1 MLIDEIRPDSGVLYF
16 LQGPHHE
23 EEKVIRVGKTTVVNF
38 YRRFSSYNSAYPY
51 RDAEIV
57 ALRLF
62 PTRSEAETE
71 EKELLRSFTRVVSN
85 GDWVHYDQD
94 VKTYIRQ
101 NCITDEKCIEQFEQI
116 AHEARKEQD
125 KQKRNKKS

>member
-1 MLIDEIRPDSGVLYF
+1 MSIDEIRPDSGVLYF
-16 LQGPHHE
+16 IQGPHHK

-38 YRRFSSYNSAYPY
+38 YRRLVVYNTAYPC
-51 RDAEIV
+51 RDAKIV

-62 PTRSEAETE
+62 PTKSEAETE
-71 EKELLRSFTRVVSN
+71 EKERLSSFKRVHPK

-101 NCITDEKCIEQFEQI
+101 NCITDE
-116 AHEARKEQD
+116 
-125 KQKRNKKS
+125 NV